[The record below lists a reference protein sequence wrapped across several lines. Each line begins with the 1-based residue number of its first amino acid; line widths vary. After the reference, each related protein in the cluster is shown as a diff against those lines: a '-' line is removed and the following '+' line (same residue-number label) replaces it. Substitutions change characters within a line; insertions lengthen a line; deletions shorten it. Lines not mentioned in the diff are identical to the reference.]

1 MIDIREITK
10 VYRMGSTEVHALR
23 GVDLQVAKGDF
34 ISVVGPS
41 GSGKSTLMNIIG
53 CLDTPTA
60 GIYRLD
66 GTLVSEMR
74 DDALATIRN
83 RKIGFVFQT
92 FNLLPRQSALDN
104 VCLPLLY
111 AGVGKRD
118 RRARGL
124 EALKRVELERR
135 AGHRPSELSGGERQ
149 RVAIARAL
157 VNLPS
162 ILLADE
168 PTGNLDQKVGKEII
182 SLFSRLNQEEGVTL
196 VIVTHD
202 HEIAAMAP
210 RRVEIIDGS
219 IVSDSTPGQ

>member
-10 VYRMGSTEVHALR
+10 LYRMGSTEVHALR
-23 GVDLQVAKGDF
+23 GVDLRVEKGDF

-41 GSGKSTLMNIIG
+41 GSGKSTLMNIVG
-53 CLDTPTA
+53 CLDTPSS

-111 AGVGKRD
+111 AGVGKRE

-124 EALKRVELERR
+124 ESLKRVELEHR

-157 VNLPS
+157 VNRPS

-182 SLFSRLNQEEGVTL
+182 SLFSRLNGEEGVTL

-219 IVSDSTPGQ
+219 IVSDTTTDQ

>member
-1 MIDIREITK
+1 MIDIHEITK

-23 GVDLQVAKGDF
+23 GVDLQVSKGDF

-41 GSGKSTLMNIIG
+41 GSGKSTLMNIVG
-53 CLDTPTA
+53 CLDTPSSGT
-60 GIYRLD
+60 YRLD

-74 DDALATIRN
+74 DDALASIRN

-111 AGVGKRD
+111 AGVGKRE

-124 EALKRVELERR
+124 ESLKRVELDHR

-157 VNLPS
+157 VNRPS

-182 SLFSRLNQEEGVTL
+182 SLFSRLNQEEGVML

-219 IVSDSTPGQ
+219 IVSDSTPG

>member
-10 VYRMGSTEVHALR
+10 VYRMGTTEVHALR
-23 GVDLQVAKGDF
+23 GVDLQVARGDF

-41 GSGKSTLMNIIG
+41 GSGKSTLMNIVG

-60 GIYRLD
+60 GTYKLD

-118 RRARGL
+118 RRDRGL
-124 EALKRVELERR
+124 EALKRVELDHRG
-135 AGHRPSELSGGERQ
+135 GHRPSELSGGERQ

-157 VNLPS
+157 VNRPS

-182 SLFSRLNQEEGVTL
+182 SLFSRLNQAEGVTL

>member
-23 GVDLQVAKGDF
+23 GVDLQVEKGDF

-41 GSGKSTLMNIIG
+41 GSGKSTLMNIVG

-60 GIYRLD
+60 GTYRLD

-74 DDALATIRN
+74 DDALASIRN

-111 AGVGKRD
+111 AGVGKRE
-118 RRARGL
+118 RRALGL

-135 AGHRPSELSGGERQ
+135 GGHRPSELSGGERQ

-157 VNLPS
+157 VNRPS

-182 SLFSRLNQEEGVTL
+182 SLFKRLNGEEGVTL

-219 IVSDSTPGQ
+219 IVSDES

>member
-1 MIDIREITK
+1 MIEIHGITK
-10 VYRMGSTEVHALR
+10 VYKMGSTEVHALR
-23 GVDLQVAKGDF
+23 GVDLQVSNGDS
-34 ISVVGPS
+34 IAVVGPS
-41 GSGKSTLMNIIG
+41 GSGKSTLMNIVG
-53 CLDTPTA
+53 CLDTPTS
-60 GIYRLD
+60 GTYRLD

-74 DDALATIRN
+74 DDALAAIRN

-118 RRARGL
+118 RRTRGL
-124 EALKRVELERR
+124 ESLKRVELEHR
-135 AGHRPSELSGGERQ
+135 ADHRPSELSGGERQ

-157 VNLPS
+157 VNRPT

-202 HEIAAMAP
+202 HEIAGLAP

-219 IVSDSTPGQ
+219 IVSDKS